1 MMMMMVLVLSNGYH
15 ATRDL
20 QTVAS
25 PGGGRQERA
34 VAVVNGGEWELRGP
48 RQRLSMF
55 WPSVCSTAVHRAAV
69 GQWAGVED
77 ETTWGVMSSVGMSA
91 SVAKA
96 NDIKWPPTVKRAAVL
111 LCLFKGSAGE
121 FRVILTK
128 RAGTLSSH
136 SGEVALPGG
145 KRDEEDEDDA
155 ATALR
160 EAQEEIGLEP
170 SQVRVVAVFEPF
182 LSKHLLAVTPVVGL
196 LRENSKFI
204 PTGNPAEV
212 ESIFDAPLEMFLKD
226 EAHRYK
232 DQIWQDTVYRVHFFN
247 FETLDGVKYSIW
259 GLTASILIR
268 AACVIFQRQPA
279 FMEVAPHSVN
289 FSKKG
294 GENPKN

>member
-1 MMMMMVLVLSNGYH
+1 MVKS
-15 ATRDL
+15 
-20 QTVAS
+20 S
-25 PGGGRQERA
+25 KSIQECS
-34 VAVVNGGEWELRGP
+34 LR
-48 RQRLSMF
+48 SYF
-55 WPSVCSTAVHRAAV
+55 AVHRAAV

-121 FRVILTK
+121 LRVILTK

-145 KRDEEDEDDA
+145 KRDEEDKDDA

-182 LSKHLLAVTPVVGL
+182 LSKVISHL
-196 LRENSKFI
+196 
-204 PTGNPAEV
+204 
-212 ESIFDAPLEMFLKD
+212 
-226 EAHRYK
+226 H
-232 DQIWQDTVYRVHFFN
+232 
-247 FETLDGVKYSIW
+247 
-259 GLTASILIR
+259 
-268 AACVIFQRQPA
+268 
-279 FMEVAPHSVN
+279 
-289 FSKKG
+289 
-294 GENPKN
+294 

>member
-1 MMMMMVLVLSNGYH
+1 MMMMMVVVVSNGYH

-25 PGGGRQERA
+25 PGGGRQRRA
-34 VAVVNGGEWELRGP
+34 VAVVKGGEWELRAP

-121 FRVILTK
+121 LRVILTK

-196 LRENSKFI
+196 LRENSKFT

-212 ESIFDAPLEMFLKD
+212 ESIFDTPLEMFLKVQGSD
-226 EAHRYK
+226 LAGYC
-232 DQIWQDTVYRVHFFN
+232 
-247 FETLDGVKYSIW
+247 LSG
-259 GLTASILIR
+259 
-268 AACVIFQRQPA
+268 A
-279 FMEVAPHSVN
+279 FLQL
-289 FSKKG
+289 
-294 GENPKN
+294 